1 MRKLDQTPQ
10 ADPVTAW
17 DRMFQKYPANTET
30 GRRLRQSVAKTWLRD
45 IDAAAPEFAARET
58 EHARIAETIQRM
70 QAEHELNMQCLV
82 HFGVTL
88 NEREAFRQLLE
99 VVARDGHL
107 TIREAADRAHEVGQR
122 NGDSS
127 VEGGVESVSVPG

>member
-45 IDAAAPEFAARET
+45 MAAVEAEIQEREA
-58 EHARIAETIQRM
+58 EQAVIADRIARM
-70 QAEHELNMQCLV
+70 HAEHELNMQYLV

-88 NEREAFRQLLE
+88 SERETFRSLLDE
-99 VVARDGHL
+99 VVRDGNL
-107 TIREAADRAHEVGQR
+107 TIRDVAKRAHDASQR

-127 VEGGVESVSVPG
+127 VEGGVESATLPG